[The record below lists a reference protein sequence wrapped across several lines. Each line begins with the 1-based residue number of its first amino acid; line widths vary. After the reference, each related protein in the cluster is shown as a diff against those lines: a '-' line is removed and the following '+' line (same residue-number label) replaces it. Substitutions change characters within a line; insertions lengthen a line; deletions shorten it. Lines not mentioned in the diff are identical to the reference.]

1 MPLLLHSAATLQLG
15 RFKYRRASWYDWVS
29 TLWGYLLDV
38 MYRFRISRED
48 IVEWLEQFARKW
60 DSTRRATLNL
70 DLIPDDLVEHFVR
83 VMALMDQPANVIVPA
98 LIKKMYEHLPPGYRW
113 RKEGSLHYV
122 ERQHSSTPTT
132 ERPVA
137 IGQKFKGQVFIG
149 AWWFTDNP
157 MSSANK
163 QLQNA
168 LRRSGGGV
176 FYKLKNSL
184 GVTEYYAYA
193 IVRADQALAVGEELY
208 AVFQRL
214 IAEGPTRDW
223 RLSAAKLDRLAER
236 EPIQADDII
245 THPGVFRSVK
255 YNHDFTLTDLLNGR
269 NYSPDITGAI
279 RSILREFEQ

>member
-1 MPLLLHSAATLQLG
+1 MPLSLRHTTLRLG
-15 RFKYRRASWYDWVS
+15 RLKYRLASWYDWVN

-38 MYRFRISRED
+38 MYRFHISRED
-48 IVEWLEQFARKW
+48 IVGWLEHFADRW
-60 DSTRRATLNL
+60 DSKKKKATLNL
-70 DLIPDDLVEHFVR
+70 DLIPDDLVEHFAR

-98 LIKKMYEHLPPGYRW
+98 VIKKMYEQLPPGYRW
-113 RKEGSLHYV
+113 RKEGSLHYI
-122 ERQHSSTPTT
+122 EKQQGGSPTR

-137 IGQKFKGQVFIG
+137 IGQKFIGQVFIG
-149 AWWFTDNP
+149 AWWYTDNP
-157 MSSANK
+157 TTTANK

-168 LRRSGGGV
+168 LKRNGGGV
-176 FYKLKNSL
+176 FYRTKNGL

-193 IVRADQALAVGEELY
+193 IVPEERALPAGEELY
-208 AVFQRL
+208 GIFQRL

-223 RLSAAKLDRLAER
+223 RLSAARLDRLAER
-236 EPIQADDII
+236 QPIQADDII

-279 RSILREFEQ
+279 RSILREFEA